1 MNAID
6 ALFPK
11 FEAFCKS
18 IGGEVP
24 LSNVLECSLP
34 TLDRDLAV
42 KISQFIE
49 EADSLV
55 RKTGG
60 VPPYGLYFRFYS
72 DSAYIDYFLSGP
84 SDPAHIGME
93 KKIPLDLSKALFL
106 SPFRD
111 VVTGEVK
118 EKLEGTP
125 CKFFPFD
132 AVFCDT
138 RTDSL
143 SSHEIVRLFDTLEA
157 EERVAE
163 DVVRAGIGR
172 FRSLSRRVF
181 VEE

>member
-11 FEAFCKS
+11 FEAFCRS
-18 IGGEVP
+18 VGGEVP
-24 LSNVLECSLP
+24 LSSVLECSLP
-34 TLDRDLAV
+34 ALSRVVVV

-49 EADSLV
+49 NADRLV
-55 RKTGG
+55 RREERF
-60 VPPYGLYFRFYS
+60 PPYGLYFRFCS

-111 VVTGEVK
+111 VVTEEVK
-118 EKLEGTP
+118 EKLDGTP

-138 RTDSL
+138 RTDSPL
-143 SSHEIVRLFDTLEA
+143 SHEIVRLFDTLEA
-157 EERVAE
+157 KERIAE

-181 VEE
+181 IEE